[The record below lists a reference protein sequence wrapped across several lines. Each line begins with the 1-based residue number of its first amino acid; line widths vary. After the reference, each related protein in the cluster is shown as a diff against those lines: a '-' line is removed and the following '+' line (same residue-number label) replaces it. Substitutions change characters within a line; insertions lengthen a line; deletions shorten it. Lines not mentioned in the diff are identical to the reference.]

1 MRQSGTI
8 ILSFIGKTTREL
20 MTNDS
25 RAYDQQLVSL

>member
-8 ILSFIGKTTREL
+8 ILSSIGKTTHEL

-25 RAYDQQLVSL
+25 RAYDKRLVSL